1 MRKGLLVKIK
11 IKSWIQEEEK
21 KNVKYDAI
29 KYFSFVM

>member
-11 IKSWIQEEEK
+11 SWIQEEEE
-21 KNVKYDAI
+21 KNVKYDDAI